1 MAAHRVHSQL
11 RTAEFG
17 SSELSLCRD
26 RRGSVLWE
34 RFSIHPPYPPV
45 PNISLFLAFS
55 FPVHMRLVNEEQ
67 SPALSVPTAVK
78 QQEQVWI
85 GVRFF
90 SPLFLLLRSPSTQRA
105 GICQG
110 DVCKLCSDVLFSLS
124 YP

>member
-1 MAAHRVHSQL
+1 MAARRVHSQL

-45 PNISLFLAFS
+45 PNISSFLAFS

-78 QQEQVWI
+78 QQKQC
-85 GVRFF
+85 FF
-90 SPLFLLLRSPSTQRA
+90 SPLFLLLRSSSTQRA